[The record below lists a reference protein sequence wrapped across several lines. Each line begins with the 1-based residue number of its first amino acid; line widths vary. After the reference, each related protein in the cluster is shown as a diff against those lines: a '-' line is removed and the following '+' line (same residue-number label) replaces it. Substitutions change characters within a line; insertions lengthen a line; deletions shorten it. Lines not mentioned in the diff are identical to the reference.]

1 MEMDRVDQI
10 LHHRLYIN
18 HLDKIGTAEK
28 GRKYCRHDM
37 SHFLDVARIARIIN
51 QEEALGFKTEWIY
64 AAALLH
70 DIGRHMQYQEGIPH
84 EQAGAMIAPQILR
97 DCDFR
102 EEETE
107 LITEAI
113 SRHRDA
119 QTGTAGDFG
128 ALLYRA
134 DKASR
139 ACYSCSQEAGCNWNR
154 KKKNLKIKY

>member
-1 MEMDRVDQI
+1 MDRVDQI
-10 LHHRLYIN
+10 LHHRLFIN
-18 HLDKIGTAEK
+18 YLDKIGTAEK

-51 QEEALGFKTEWIY
+51 QEEALGFEPEWIY

-70 DIGRHMQYQEGIPH
+70 DIGRNMQYQEGIPH
-84 EQAGAMIAPQILR
+84 EKASAMIAPQILR

-107 LITEAI
+107 LIAEAI
-113 SRHRDA
+113 SRHRDV

-139 ACYSCSQEAGCNWNR
+139 VCYSCSQEAGCNWDR
-154 KKKNLKIKY
+154 EKKNLKIKY